1 MLRIELDSLLRGIEI
16 EEQRRVS
23 EQRVQILK
31 DQDTK
36 MREIQ
41 ERSDRLIEEEE
52 IKKSNYLIELQQL
65 QFEKSQL

>member
-16 EEQRRVS
+16 EEQRRVG

-52 IKKSNYLIELQQL
+52 IKKSNYLIELQ
-65 QFEKSQL
+65 